1 MNIKITI
8 SLILIALV
16 IGVVVYINPFK
27 SEEVFVEE
35 SPWFYQVAKEDIIG
49 VKITNKDS
57 IVKLDEFSDK
67 TKKIRVTDNL
77 GKVLWVEPTQVS
89 ASFL

>member
-8 SLILIALV
+8 FLILIALI

-27 SEEVFVEE
+27 SEELIVEE

-49 VKITNKDS
+49 VKISNEDS
-57 IVKLDEFSDK
+57 IVKFYKE
-67 TKKIRVTDNL
+67 RM
-77 GKVLWVEPTQVS
+77 
-89 ASFL
+89 